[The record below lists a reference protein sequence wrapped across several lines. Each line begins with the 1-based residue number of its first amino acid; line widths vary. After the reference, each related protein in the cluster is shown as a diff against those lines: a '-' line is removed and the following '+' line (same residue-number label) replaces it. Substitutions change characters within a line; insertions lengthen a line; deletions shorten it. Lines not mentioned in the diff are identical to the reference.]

1 MHLKHFNHVRVIRMT
16 TIERPNRQALNDAL
30 DIYRDAM
37 RGFIVRNLKRIPRR
51 KVDDAIK
58 SALHDTQYN
67 YFMQNISDGRSV
79 EDAIDIG
86 EFPKIVSSY
95 WEDVFRN
102 ASSNGEDFR
111 NILYKVAEARNKV
124 SHPETQDVEL
134 GDTVGYLDAVAK
146 ALNAI
151 NAAEQGAAVNAIKA
165 KLLPF
170 KTPAHK
176 FRQGGRDVYAFSID
190 LPTLDE
196 LLPDRVD
203 ESVVKD
209 ANRPLTISHA
219 RDIQKYLRE
228 RNDWL
233 LGALLLG
240 VSPSAVEFQSYTPDS
255 DADDAV
261 GELAIYPDGAA
272 DMKMFDGQHRRRA
285 IKDVLYEL
293 SRNTAESRKLA
304 SLKDTSMPVM
314 LYAEDSIDALRQM
327 FADAAQ
333 TRSVDKNTVTRF
345 DQRDAFN
352 LAALWVAENSDLFNG
367 RVEME
372 RASVARSNPNII
384 AINQLA
390 TTLKTLE
397 VGYTGRISRDRN
409 ADYMDDLDSLCERC
423 LEWSD
428 DFMPTARDEYNNL
441 MNGEIDNSEIPEK
454 RTETMAY
461 NTTLIRILAAC
472 YYEWL
477 KKRGADWQP
486 LSDFLKSASLRP
498 GVTTG
503 SLLVEAGVVPPG
515 GISPDAKMTFVK
527 RAIEY
532 IVRQAEK
539 TLDK

>member
-1 MHLKHFNHVRVIRMT
+1 MT
-16 TIERPNRQALNDAL
+16 TIERPNRQALIDAL

-37 RGFIVRNLKRIPRR
+37 RGFIVRNLKRLPRR

-67 YFMQNISDGRSV
+67 YFMQNIAEGRSV

-95 WEDVFRN
+95 WNEAFRN

-111 NILYKVAEARNKV
+111 NNLYKIAEARNKV
-124 SHPETQDVEL
+124 SHPETQDVDL
-134 GDTVGYLDAVAK
+134 DDAVGYLNAVAQ

-151 NAAEQGAAVNAIKA
+151 NASEQGAAVNAIKA
-165 KLLPF
+165 NLLPF

-209 ANRPLTISHA
+209 ANRPLTIGHA

-240 VSPSAVEFQSYTPDS
+240 VSPSGVEFQSYTPDS

-261 GELAIYPDGAA
+261 GELTIYPDGAA

-293 SRNTAESRKLA
+293 SRNTAASRKLA
-304 SLKDTSMPVM
+304 SLKDASMPVM

-333 TRSVDKNTVTRF
+333 TRSVDRNTVTRF

-384 AINQLA
+384 AINQLS

-397 VGYTGRISRDRN
+397 VGYTGRISKDRN
-409 ADYMDDLDSLCERC
+409 DDYMDNLDSLCERS

-454 RTETMAY
+454 RAETMAY

-472 YYEWL
+472 YHEWL
-477 KKRGADWQP
+477 KKRGANWQP
-486 LSDFLKSASLRP
+486 LSDFLQGASLRP

-503 SLLVEAGVVPPG
+503 SLLVDAGVVPPG